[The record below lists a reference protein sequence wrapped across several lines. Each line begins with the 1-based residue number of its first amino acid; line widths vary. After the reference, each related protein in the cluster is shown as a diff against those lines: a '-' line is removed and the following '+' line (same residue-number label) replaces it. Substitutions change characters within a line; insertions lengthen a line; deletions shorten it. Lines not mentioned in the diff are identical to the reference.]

1 MVCFFSVLYIQDNPD
16 YNDCNF
22 GKAVFFLNQNEAYS
36 ISKFPQSFS
45 MFFLSFLTS
54 DLRLGPGA
62 DRLAERSGVD
72 APHARES
79 CCAAKQVKC
88 DGNSSDQNPQVLLVG
103 GFSHVLFSIV
113 YGIIYG

>member
-1 MVCFFSVLYIQDNPD
+1 
-16 YNDCNF
+16 
-22 GKAVFFLNQNEAYS
+22 
-36 ISKFPQSFS
+36 
-45 MFFLSFLTS
+45 
-54 DLRLGPGA
+54 
-62 DRLAERSGVD
+62 LAERSGVD

-79 CCAAKQVKC
+79 CWAAKQVKC